1 VGFHGEATVGRAVFA
16 GETLLQQFFT
26 GCGQRDGALAER
38 EGGWTM
44 ATYVILMNL
53 TEKGIKEIK
62 DAPARI
68 AQVEKALEA
77 AGGKMLAFYCV
88 MGAYDYVSI
97 AEGPGDETALAQLL
111 ALGMAGNVRTTTLK
125 AFTREEFAAILK
137 KLP

>member
-1 VGFHGEATVGRAVFA
+1 
-16 GETLLQQFFT
+16 
-26 GCGQRDGALAER
+26 
-38 EGGWTM
+38 M